1 MDCCI
6 QVGEG
11 VIYVAAGSNPGHFG
25 MQLAH
30 ALQVLEQLPNP
41 LVLIYDYVLQI
52 GGAFHQFGLFII
64 AQIAPVPVTTVCV
77 R

>member
-52 GGAFHQFGLFII
+52 GGALHRSRLFII
-64 AQIAPVPVTTVCV
+64 VRIAPVPLPTACV